1 MLFLLLATL
10 LITGYFIYDSMDK
23 WEAPEVA
30 MPRKWKTLLAR
41 EVRFYSSLDIDK
53 KHLFEYKVM
62 EFLANCK
69 ITPIETKVH
78 DLDRLLIAASAV
90 IPIFAF
96 PEWKYYNLDEVLLY
110 SSSFNDNFETE
121 GEDRRIFGMVG
132 TGYMEGKMI
141 LSRGALRQG
150 FQNESDRRNTAIHE
164 FVHLIDK
171 ADGVIDGVPSLL
183 LEKQYVLPWFDM
195 VEKKIHEIETDR
207 SDIRPYGATN
217 RAEFFAVLCEY
228 FFECP
233 KLLER
238 KHPQLYDYL
247 EMIFHQRLSER
258 EFKIVDAE
266 IGRNDPCPCD
276 SGKKFKRCCGD
287 VV

>member
-10 LITGYFIYDSMDK
+10 LITGYFIYDSTDK
-23 WEAPEVA
+23 WTAPEEV
-30 MPRKWKTLLAR
+30 MSRKWKTLLAR

-69 ITPIETKVH
+69 ITPIETKIH

-110 SSSFNDNFETE
+110 ASSFNHDFETE
-121 GEDRRIFGMVG
+121 GEDRRILGMVG
-132 TGYMEGKMI
+132 TGYMQGKMI

-150 FQNESDRRNTAIHE
+150 FKNESDKRNTAIHE

-171 ADGVIDGVPSLL
+171 ADGAIDGVPSLL

-195 VEKKIHEIETDR
+195 VEKKIEEIEAGE
-207 SDIRPYGATN
+207 SCIRPYGATN

-238 KHPQLYDYL
+238 RHPQLYDYL

-258 EFKIVDAE
+258 
-266 IGRNDPCPCD
+266 D
-276 SGKKFKRCCGD
+276 SGKKFKKCCGT